1 MPLPRC
7 AESESAAG
15 RGAQVSGARLS
26 PLLSL
31 PLLSPRRRADPDQ
44 SRSVTP
50 PRRAPLGEKVGR
62 GEVASR
68 RATRGRADRSLA
80 FARREGIDAREK
92 MSGEKRAPKRS
103 GRTGA
108 SALRLR
114 GAPRVAAYFD
124 FRTAKGGG
132 GGVAFPPA
140 RALAPR
146 AAGGEGTSPS
156 TGARVPTAHPP
167 PSRDVRSSP
176 AGPIF
181 GAPGRALSNER
192 PPRAPRSGRAR
203 CHLGRPFWQP
213 FGGGGEK
220 AAAAE
225 WGDPSATRRRERR
238 PGRSTRLKPRERAP
252 AARGAPRFGGRGPFR
267 RRRHLASFA
276 LPPPPLP
283 KTRKRAPFVHGRR
296 DGSRGRAG
304 SFRRR

>member
-132 GGVAFPPA
+132 GGWPSRQRALSRRAPQGARGRVPAPA
-140 RALAPR
+140 RASPPPTLLPRETFAPPPR
-146 AAGGEGTSPS
+146 AQSSARPAAPCLTSVHP
-156 TGARVPTAHPP
+156 ARLG
-167 PSRDVRSSP
+167 P
-176 AGPIF
+176 AGP
-181 GAPGRALSNER
+181 GATSAARSGSPSGAGARKQR
-192 PPRAPRSGRAR
+192 PPSG
-203 CHLGRPFWQP
+203 
-213 FGGGGEK
+213 
-220 AAAAE
+220 
-225 WGDPSATRRRERR
+225 AT
-238 PGRSTRLKPRERAP
+238 
-252 AARGAPRFGGRGPFR
+252 
-267 RRRHLASFA
+267 
-276 LPPPPLP
+276 PL
-283 KTRKRAPFVHGRR
+283 RR
-296 DGSRGRAG
+296 DAVNGARADP
-304 SFRRR
+304 RA